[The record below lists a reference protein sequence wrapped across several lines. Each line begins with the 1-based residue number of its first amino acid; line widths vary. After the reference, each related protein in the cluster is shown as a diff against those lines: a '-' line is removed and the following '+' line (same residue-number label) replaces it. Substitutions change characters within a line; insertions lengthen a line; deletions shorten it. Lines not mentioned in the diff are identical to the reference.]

1 MIGGLVGLVLGNLRL
16 PLTLLFTGSAAAGA
30 GTNIAVSAI
39 AATSASVGHARAR
52 RIDWHLAR
60 WMLPPSIIAG
70 FTGGWLAGR
79 IDESLLLAI
88 IAVVLLSSV
97 REVLRPPSAIGRPSG
112 GRRTARAVAVAALV
126 GLVGGIV
133 GLILG
138 ALRLPALIRIVGQ
151 KTTQAI
157 GTNQVVGAALGYAG
171 LAGHLT
177 GSGVDPALVVA
188 GAAGAAPGGV
198 LGARLTGRL
207 SEIWLRRAIAAAL
220 VISAGAIIGRLIVES
235 W

>member
-1 MIGGLVGLVLGNLRL
+1 MGLVLGNLRL
-16 PLTLLFTGSAAAGA
+16 PLTLLFAGSAAAGA
-30 GTNIAVSAI
+30 GTNIAVSAV
-39 AATSASVGHARAR
+39 AATTATVGHARAR
-52 RIDWHLAR
+52 RIDWRLTG
-60 WMLPPSIIAG
+60 WMLPPSIVAG
-70 FTGGWLAGR
+70 FSGGWLAGR

-88 IAVVLLSSV
+88 IAAVLLLSV
-97 REVLRPPSAIGRPSG
+97 REVLKPPSAIKRPSG
-112 GRRTARAVAVAALV
+112 GRRTARAVVVAALV
-126 GLVGGIV
+126 GLLGGLV

-171 LAGHLT
+171 LAGHLA
-177 GSGVDPALVVA
+177 GSGVDPALVAA
-188 GAAGAAPGGV
+188 GAVGAAPGGV

-207 SEIWLRRAIAAAL
+207 SETWLRRAIAIAL
-220 VISAGAIIGRLIVES
+220 VVSAAAIIGRLIVES